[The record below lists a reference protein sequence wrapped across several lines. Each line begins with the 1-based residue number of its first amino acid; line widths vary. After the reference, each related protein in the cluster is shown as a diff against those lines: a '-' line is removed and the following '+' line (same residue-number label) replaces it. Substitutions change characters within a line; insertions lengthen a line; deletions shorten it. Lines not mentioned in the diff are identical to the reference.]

1 MYDTAFQLL
10 NTQTEAVGYKLRLA
24 RPSTRNFRYGI
35 GEGRCGGCSPLSG
48 VVDELWLAAR
58 MHVFESVLDEVSKQ
72 NQNVKRQMQAKNNG
86 ELQPTGRSK
95 LSTHADNLALG
106 NTNPPEQQA
115 YTTTLQP
122 REVIGPPMEVVA
134 RPTLTPRDQTLNY
147 SGNELAASFSRASC
161 SNILQ
166 FSSLWLAHR

>member
-72 NQNVKRQMQAKNNG
+72 NQNLKREMQVKKCGRAATYGPFKTIYTCRQSRARQH
-86 ELQPTGRSK
+86 R
-95 LSTHADNLALG
+95 
-106 NTNPPEQQA
+106 PPEQQT
-115 YTTTLQP
+115 YTTTVGP
-122 REVIGPPMEVVA
+122 REVVGPAMEVVA
-134 RPTLTPRDQTLNY
+134 RPTLTPPDQTLNY
-147 SGNELAASFSRASC
+147 TPY
-161 SNILQ
+161 
-166 FSSLWLAHR
+166 